1 MRASTLMAGLV
12 KPLIGTAVAGVF
24 IAACDFPHP
33 GNPHPPTDAGV
44 GGAQSQPDAAAD
56 AAPDAEPLP
65 ECLPPCL
72 REALSPCLPALDS
85 CFSEREPP
93 GAEFPDPYSDKICA
107 AGSSW
112 SHETA
117 YAYHSVIK
125 TITQNGTACFGENM
139 QWGIGFGPITR
150 YFDSSGAQ
158 VAFGVSSTDGS
169 GDVQVFC
176 TSGTPS
182 QGDVSYPLTRACPL
196 PTHRCQAT
204 TPGNC
209 P

>member
-1 MRASTLMAGLV
+1 MAGLV

-24 IAACDFPHP
+24 VAACDFPHP
-33 GNPHPPTDAGV
+33 GNPHPPTDAGA
-44 GGAQSQPDAAAD
+44 GDAQSQPDAD
-56 AAPDAEPLP
+56 ATPLP

-72 REALSPCLPALDS
+72 RDALSPCLPALDS

-93 GAEFPDPYSDKICA
+93 DAEFPAPYSDKICA
-107 AGSSW
+107 ADSTW

-117 YAYHSVIK
+117 YAFHSVIK
-125 TITQNGTACFGENM
+125 TIKRNGNTCFGENT
-139 QWGIGFGPITR
+139 QWGSGFGPFTR

-158 VAFGVSSTDGS
+158 VAFGAASNNGS

-182 QGDVSYPLTRACPL
+182 SGDVGYPLTRDCPL

-204 TPGNC
+204 TAGNC